1 MEPREEGVD
10 FLNLD
15 KRKTLIFWARGLN
28 SKDKDIIIRRLKR
41 DEIGCI
47 RNACFGKTCTERQN
61 WERTNRRNGF
71 REDNGKNV
79 L

>member
-28 SKDKDIIIRRLKR
+28 SKGKDTIIRRLKR
-41 DEIGCI
+41 DEIRCI
-47 RNACFGKTCTERQN
+47 RNACFSDICTER
-61 WERTNRRNGF
+61 RI
-71 REDNGKNV
+71 
-79 L
+79 